1 MSSYPVSDPIL
12 YQTPCVG
19 LPDGS
24 CQGQQICYV
33 QPKQQLYQETS
44 YSQQL
49 KENKQKSKGIV
60 CMRVCVHV

>member
-1 MSSYPVSDPIL
+1 MSSYIL

-24 CQGQQICYV
+24 CQGQQIYYV

-49 KENKQKSKGIV
+49 KENKPQAEE
-60 CMRVCVHV
+60 

>member
-49 KENKQKSKGIV
+49 KENKPQAEE
-60 CMRVCVHV
+60 